1 MSKRQCESAGVC
13 TVTSCAAQ
21 VLHGDVQELPR
32 ALCEAAARVEPTDAV
47 RRRGRAYV

>member
-1 MSKRQCESAGVC
+1 MFKRQCEGEGVC
-13 TVTSCAAQ
+13 TFMSCAAPVQ
-21 VLHGDVQELPR
+21 HGDVQELPR